1 MQDGAVA
8 ITGALGMIGQET
20 SRLLA
25 PTRAL
30 RLLDI
35 APPSV
40 APGKSADH
48 RQADVMAIDTLREA
62 FKGCSAVVHLAALQ
76 IHPRQDEIYAL
87 NTVGTWNVLQAA
99 REAGIRKVVLLS
111 SESAVGLMN
120 LSDAPP
126 ICPLYLPIDEQHPL
140 LPVDGYGVSKLVV
153 EELARAFVRRGDMQ
167 IVALRPTSVYVPGM
181 EDLMRTRREEGHDP
195 WFWLYVEGRDVAEA
209 IRLALDY
216 DGPAYDC
223 FFIGARDMY
232 APEPTLTL
240 VEQKFGRLPEIRNP
254 LLYRSNPHASIYD
267 ISRAERILGLTPKSD
282 WRRFIGG

>member
-1 MQDGAVA
+1 MRDGAVA
-8 ITGALGMIGQET
+8 ITGAYGMIGRET

-25 PTRAL
+25 PSRAL

-35 APPSV
+35 VPSPD
-40 APGKSADH
+40 ARNSGDH
-48 RQADVMAIDTLREA
+48 RQADVMAIDTLRAA

-76 IHPRQDEIYAL
+76 IHPHQDEIFAL
-87 NTVGTWNVLQAA
+87 NTAGTWNVLQAA
-99 REAGIRKVVLLS
+99 REAGIRKIVLLS

-120 LSDAPP
+120 LSDAPA
-126 ICPLYLPIDEQHPL
+126 ICPHYLPLDEQHPL
-140 LPVDGYGVSKLVV
+140 LPVDGYGTSKLVV
-153 EELARAFVRRGDMQ
+153 EEIARAFVRRGDMQ

-181 EDLMRTRREEGHDP
+181 EELMRSRREAGHDP
-195 WFWLYVEGRDVAEA
+195 WFWLYVLGSDVAEA

-240 VEQKFGRLPEIRNP
+240 VERKFGRLPEIRNR
-254 LLYRSNPHASIYD
+254 LLYERNPHASIYD
-267 ISRAERILGLTPKSD
+267 ISRAERVLGFSPKSD
-282 WRRFIGG
+282 WRRFIGA